1 MLAMMRLRQWFGI
14 FLLPARGLAALW
26 RRFRRRGFGKR
37 PWRNAMALL
46 AVLALAVWGAHRGL
60 AEDPPPAVLTAKVER
75 GELEDLVLASGM
87 IQALRQVDV
96 GAQTNGQLKSL
107 KVEAGDKVK
116 QGQLLAEIDPEDS
129 LNALRAAEAS
139 LDARIA
145 QRQAKQ
151 ASLRQAEQE
160 LARQRRMH
168 AEGSTSDKDL
178 LAADTSYRTLKAG
191 LAELQAQIR
200 QDESQ
205 RDSKRTLLG
214 YTRILAPMDGE
225 VLEIVTQQGQ
235 TVIATQTAPVIL
247 KLADLSK
254 VTVRADVAEADV
266 IRIQAGLPVYFT
278 VLGAPDKRYWGKLRA
293 ILPMPEK
300 INNAM
305 FYKALFD
312 VPNPDGKLRVNMTTQ
327 VSIVLSRVDKALS
340 IPLSALGAAGK
351 DGRHAVK
358 VKGKDGRLQE
368 RRVRIGLKTSTRV
381 QVLDGLKA
389 GEQVVTGEQGD
400 KPEEGGAVVIGA

>member
-1 MLAMMRLRQWFGI
+1 MMRFWQWFGI
-14 FLLPARGLAALW
+14 LLRPARGLAALW
-26 RRFRRRGFGKR
+26 RRCRSWGFGKR
-37 PWRNAMALL
+37 PWRNAAVLL
-46 AVLALAVWGAHRGL
+46 AVLALAGWGAHRWL
-60 AEDPPPAVLTAKVER
+60 AEDPPPPVLTAKVER
-75 GELEDLVLASGM
+75 GELEDLVLASGV

-96 GAQTNGQLKSL
+96 GAQANGQLKSL

-116 QGQLLAEIDPEDS
+116 QGELLAEIDPEDS
-129 LNALRAAEAS
+129 LNDLRAAEAS
-139 LDARIA
+139 LDARVA

-151 ASLRQAEQE
+151 AALRQAEQE

-178 LAADTSYRTLKAG
+178 LAADTNYQTLKAG

-200 QDESQ
+200 QDQSQ
-205 RDSKRTLLG
+205 LDSRRTKLG
-214 YTRILAPMDGE
+214 YTRIQAPMDGE

-235 TVIATQTAPVIL
+235 TVIATQTVPVIL

-254 VTVRADVAEADV
+254 VTVRAYVAEADV
-266 IRIQAGLPVYFT
+266 IRIKSGLPVYFT

-312 VPNPDGKLRVNMTTQ
+312 VPNPDGKLRVDMTTQ
-327 VSIVLSRVDKALS
+327 VSIVLSRVDGALS
-340 IPLSALGAAGK
+340 VPLSALGAAGK
-351 DGRHAVK
+351 DGRYAVK
-358 VKGKDGRLQE
+358 VKGKDGRLEE
-368 RRVRIGLKTSTRV
+368 RQVRVGLKTATRA

-389 GEQVVTGEQGD
+389 GELVVTGEQAD
-400 KPEEGGAVVIGA
+400 KPEEGGAVMVSA